1 MAWLWLVS
9 VGITDVQFPV
19 WKQDEFGQWSQRRME
34 LGRGGCRAV
43 HQNLLALLK
52 QDLLT
57 FPEGLPAAVTREEAR
72 DLRLELEEDQGSFLV
87 SLKAP
92 STQAT
97 QYRISSHGNEIPN
110 EREPRLPLYCP
121 KVGELLKV
129 ARETFGD
136 EAVTL
141 VVLNTRR
148 DATMSDGPNEPIA
161 SGPLVAKF
169 LAERFGL
176 HWLDGDGALPGDLQA
191 GTSTWIDILLDKE
204 AMEDSD
210 AQQAVVRRISALISA
225 WHPEGERRVAV
236 TTSGGMPPLKPI
248 IERVPATCL
257 GQNAVR
263 LLDRPERGPPTLSAL
278 DYTARVAER
287 ETLRFYCSE
296 ALRQRDYAS
305 AYGLASRFRDLTWA
319 RLVRNRLGPLL
330 ELPGGPLQIQG
341 RYLEP
346 FALSICQAEIA
357 LCMGDVVGAL
367 RRLALFIEAATWVVI
382 ERNAALHDLGLDR
395 APGEDCLLGS
405 LPPDHELII
414 LKLLETDRD
423 NALRQRVAR
432 ILEWPFWLATTT
444 AQHDSAE
451 KVLAQLMKAYNYEKY
466 PLLIK
471 PLNQGKKPPSHQP
484 FNQEKKPTEGMSLR
498 HYRNRIAHGWVGPVN
513 LRDLEQCFRDS
524 GLLKNINAP
533 FGQNLLAAKTVKE
546 LLDKL
551 GAGELAPAM
560 GKELDSLLDK
570 VIN

>member
-9 VGITDVQFPV
+9 VGVTDVQFPA
-19 WKQDEFGQWSQRRME
+19 WKQDQFGQWSQRRVE
-34 LGRGGCRAV
+34 LGRGGCREV
-43 HQNLLALLK
+43 HQNLLALLN
-52 QDLLT
+52 QDLIA
-57 FPEGLPAAVTREEAR
+57 FPDGLPAAIPREDAR

-121 KVGELLKV
+121 KVGELLRV
-129 ARETFGD
+129 ARDTVGAD
-136 EAVTL
+136 AVTL

-148 DATMSDGPNEPIA
+148 DATMPDGPNEPIA

-176 HWLDGDGALPGDLQA
+176 NWLDSDGAIPPDLQ
-191 GTSTWIDILLDKE
+191 GGISTWIDILKGNE

-210 AQQAVVRRISALISA
+210 AQQAVVRRISALINA
-225 WHPEGERRVAV
+225 WHAEGERQVAV

-263 LLDRPERGPPTLSAL
+263 LLDRPERGPPTVSAL

-287 ETLRFYCSE
+287 ETLRFYCAD

-305 AYGLASRFRDLTWA
+305 AYGLASRFLDQNWA

-357 LCMGDVVGAL
+357 LCMGDVAGAL

-382 ERNAALHDLGLDR
+382 DQNEALRDLGLDR

-405 LPPDHELII
+405 LPPDHELIM
-414 LKLLETDRD
+414 LRLLETDRA
-423 NALRQRVAR
+423 NALRQRVVR
-432 ILEWPFWLATTT
+432 ILEWPFWLAKTTV
-444 AQHDSAE
+444 QHNSAE

-466 PLLIK
+466 PILIN
-471 PLNQGKKPPSHQP
+471 PPYQGKI
-484 FNQEKKPTEGMSLR
+484 PTEGMSLR
-498 HYRNRIAHGWVGPVN
+498 HYRNRITHGWVGPVN

-533 FGQNLLAAKTVKE
+533 FGQNLLPANQVKE
-546 LLDKL
+546 LLARL
-551 GAGELAPAM
+551 GAGELSTAM
-560 GKELDSLLDK
+560 GKELDSLLSK